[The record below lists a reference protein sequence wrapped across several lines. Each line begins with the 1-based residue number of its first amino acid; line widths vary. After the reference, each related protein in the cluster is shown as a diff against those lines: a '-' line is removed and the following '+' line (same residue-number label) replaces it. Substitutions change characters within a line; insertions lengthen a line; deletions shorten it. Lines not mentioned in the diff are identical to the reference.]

1 MPLEEPL
8 RLKLKPREEDRLLAG
23 HQWVFSNE
31 LEEVPQAEPGTAA
44 VVETHSG
51 RVLGTGFFNPKSLI
65 AFRLLSRSPAAFD
78 AEFFRARL
86 EEALAFRRRHL
97 GEARS
102 FRLAFGE
109 SDGLPGLVADKL
121 EDVVVL
127 QVLAAGIERR
137 LEAVLEALQ
146 AVVRPAGVYL
156 RGDHPSRAL
165 EGLPSES
172 RVLWGKVPERV
183 TIEEGGLRYLASPME
198 GQKTGFYFD
207 QRDNRAFLA
216 PYCRGRTVLDFF
228 CFSGAFALTA
238 ARHGAAKVLGL
249 DSSEAAVEL
258 ARENARLNG
267 LADRCEFDE
276 GDAEQVV
283 EAFARS
289 RQSLEPDL
297 IVLDPPSYAP
307 SRRHLPKA
315 LRAYARLNA
324 NALRA
329 LQRGGLLATAT
340 CSHHV
345 SREDFLGM
353 LRQAAAKAGRRT
365 RLIELRGQA
374 KDHPVLLSM
383 PETEYL
389 HFALLEVG

>member
-1 MPLEEPL
+1 MPVEEPL

-31 LEEVPQAEPGTAA
+31 LQEVPQAEPGTSA
-44 VVETHSG
+44 VVETSSG
-51 RVLGTGFFNPKSLI
+51 RVLGMGFFNPKSLI
-65 AFRLLSRSPAAFD
+65 AFRLLSRSPASFD
-78 AEFFRARL
+78 AAFFRARL

-127 QVLAAGIERR
+127 QVLSAGIERR
-137 LEAVLEALQ
+137 LGEVLEALK
-146 AVVRPAGVYL
+146 AVVDPAGVYL
-156 RGDHPSRAL
+156 RNDHPSRAL

-183 TIEEGGLRYLASPME
+183 TIEEGSLKYLVSPAE

-228 CFSGAFALTA
+228 CFTGAFALTA
-238 ARHGAAKVLGL
+238 AKNGAAKVLGL
-249 DSSEAAVEL
+249 DSSAAAVEL
-258 ARENARLNG
+258 ARENARVNG

-276 GDAEQVV
+276 GDAEEVV
-283 EAFARS
+283 EAFARA

-307 SRRHLPKA
+307 SKRHLPKA
-315 LRAYARLNA
+315 LRAYGKLNA

-329 LQRGGLLATAT
+329 LKKGGLLATAT

-345 SREDFLGM
+345 SREDFMGV
-353 LRQAAAKAGRRT
+353 LRQAAAKAGKRT